1 MVVADD
7 GQQVGAR
14 AQRTHDALADGR
26 VRAHDANLVTG
37 QRARFQQD
45 RVGDADLADVMDDPA
60 AVEGVERALW
70 QPQLHADMA
79 RSLGHAMRVLLGVL
93 VLRLDSRG
101 QREDHLL
108 GAVERVVH
116 GLQPQSR
123 AHARNQLDPVDR
135 LAHEVVGAGLQR
147 QDPVVRVVERGQ
159 HHDRQKPSSGPGL
172 DAPADLVAVHAR
184 HLHVEQDQVGRL
196 PVDGGKR
203 GKAVLGRPQPAV
215 KIRKEGLDERPVDLA
230 VVDDEHERRSMRCL
244 SLLHHRHSAGSPR
257 AARVPFKWMLI
268 RRGAGSAGL
277 ADVLAPA
284 AWWAL
289 SLPAIRFRDHD
300 DGNHDYQRSHRRHRR
315 DEGREAAEPA
325 GGPARKGRVEDSQ
338 HR

>member
-1 MVVADD
+1 MPTW
-7 GQQVGAR
+7 R
-14 AQRTHDALADGR
+14 AVSATRCVCFSVYLSFASTAAASEKITCSALSSVSYTAFSRRAERT
-26 VRAHDANLVTG
+26 RATSSTLSTG
-37 QRARFQQD
+37 
-45 RVGDADLADVMDDPA
+45 
-60 AVEGVERALW
+60 
-70 QPQLHADMA
+70 
-79 RSLGHAMRVLLGVL
+79 LLM
-93 VLRLDSRG
+93 
-101 QREDHLL
+101 
-108 GAVERVVH
+108 
-116 GLQPQSR
+116 
-123 AHARNQLDPVDR
+123 
-135 LAHEVVGAGLQR
+135 
-147 QDPVVRVVERGQ
+147 
-159 HHDRQKPSSGPGL
+159 KSSAPGL

-196 PVDGGKR
+196 PVYGGKR
-203 GKAVLGRPQPAV
+203 GRAVLGRPQPAV